1 MKTAMTH
8 SLPARGAGSTV
19 SVTRT
24 CPADQVVV
32 GFDGRVGMYID
43 QLIFRCATLTISEDR
58 GAYALSIGQPVSI
71 DPIGGMGGMIGP
83 QINCATGTLGIGTV
97 VRAGFAI
104 DAFGLACA
112 KPSVV
117 TSSEGDP

>member
-1 MKTAMTH
+1 MMH
-8 SLPARGAGSTV
+8 SLPARGDGSVV

-32 GFDGRVGMYID
+32 GFDGRVGMYVD

-58 GAYALSIGQPVSI
+58 GAYTLSVGQPVAI
-71 DPIGGMGGMIGP
+71 APIGGEGGMAGP
-83 QINCATGTLGIGTV
+83 SINCAAGTLGIGSV

-112 KPSVV
+112 KPSVA
-117 TSSEGDP
+117 TTSEGGP